1 MAEQAFGIKEFNLI
15 GSGTPTI
22 SSPNNLNLKAA
33 TVAIS
38 TNISIGGT
46 MSVIGGG
53 AFGIGSTVGIGSTL
67 YVSHGDLYLRD
78 NHEININN
86 DSLTLRGKNGGNS
99 FITNIIDTSD
109 GSPGNFYISN

>member
-1 MAEQAFGIKEFNLI
+1 MAEQAFGIKEFQLI

-67 YVSHGDLYLRD
+67 YVVYFTAKIFKIVEYQRNVEFSEFKKEFFIMVLYPVGIWLLQPK
-78 NHEININN
+78 INKIV
-86 DSLTLRGKNGGNS
+86 KK
-99 FITNIIDTSD
+99 
-109 GSPGNFYISN
+109 

>member
-78 NHEININN
+78 NHQLNINN
-86 DSLTLRGKNGGNS
+86 DALTMRGNNCLLY
-99 FITNIIDTSD
+99 TSD
-109 GSPGNFYISN
+109 AADEE

>member
-78 NHEININN
+78 NHQLNINN
-86 DSLTLRGKNGGNS
+86 DALTMRGNNGGNLS
-99 FITNIIDTSD
+99 LIHI
-109 GSPGNFYISN
+109 